1 MKKPFRIVL
10 KIGEQ
15 YVIEEE
21 QKEKN
26 LKQWIDAFE
35 GRKEIE
41 EISIFE
47 HNGITFDLVAH
58 EHRRKIG
65 F

>member
-1 MKKPFRIVL
+1 MKKPFRVIL

-21 QKEKN
+21 RKEKN

-35 GRKEIE
+35 KRKEIE
-41 EISIFE
+41 EISIFAC
-47 HNGITFDLVAH
+47 NGIAFDLVAH
-58 EHRRKIG
+58 EHRRKVG

>member
-21 QKEKN
+21 RKEKN

-41 EISIFE
+41 EISIFA
-47 HNGITFDLVAH
+47 HNGIAFDLVAH
-58 EHRRKIG
+58 EHRRKVG

>member
-1 MKKPFRIVL
+1 MKKPFRIIL

-15 YVIEEE
+15 YVIEE
-21 QKEKN
+21 KKKKKN

-35 GRKEIE
+35 RRKEIE
-41 EISIFE
+41 EISIFA
-47 HNGITFDLVAH
+47 HNGIVFDLVAH
-58 EHRRKIG
+58 EHRRKVG